1 MKKITFLIAVAMVG
15 GLMAGSQVDIKSAIF
30 VKIEKNVSKSFALK
44 MQKMA
49 KAKGNALI
57 LNPKFS
63 CLNANFSKKDLYA
76 KGVMYG
82 KNRADGSLEVS
93 GVGDF
98 KAYSYKRYI
107 KGNRECKE
115 TAYTK
120 EYDPKRFGKYSYAVI
135 VDR

>member
-1 MKKITFLIAVAMVG
+1 MVG

-49 KAKGNALI
+49 KAKGIALI

-115 TAYTK
+115 TAYIK

-135 VDR
+135 VGK

>member
-44 MQKMA
+44 MQKIA
-49 KAKGNALI
+49 KASGI
-57 LNPKFS
+57 WFVLNPKFN
-63 CLNANFSKKDLYA
+63 CLQANFTKKNLYA

-115 TAYTK
+115 TAYIK
-120 EYDPKRFGKYSYAVI
+120 EYDPKRFGKNSYAVI
-135 VDR
+135 IGK